1 MKILNVNINKKVVLA
16 PMAGVSDKAFRELCV
31 KFGAGYTATEMVSS
45 NGISYLNKKT
55 LDLMSIS
62 EKERPCGIQIFGDT
76 PETMA
81 KAAEFALT
89 QNPDIID
96 INMGCPAPKVNKSG
110 GGAILMKN
118 PDLCFKIV
126 KAVRERIFIPLT
138 VKIRKGW
145 DDKSVN
151 AVEIAK
157 ICEEAGAN
165 AITIHG
171 RTREQMYKPFV
182 DLEIIKKVK
191 EAVKIPVI
199 GNGDIFCAKDALNM
213 LEKTG
218 CDLIMVGRGAIGNPF
233 IFKEINCAIENKPY
247 TPPTLEEKIN
257 TMTEHIKNLCNY
269 KGEYIGMK
277 EARRHI
283 CMYIKGIP
291 SANKFRNEACKLQ
304 TFKEY
309 SEFSKNLLN

>member
-45 NGISYLNKKT
+45 NGISHLNKKT

-89 QNPDIID
+89 QNPDVID

-126 KAVRERIFIPLT
+126 KAVRERISIPLT

>member
-45 NGISYLNKKT
+45 NGISHLNKKT

-126 KAVRERIFIPLT
+126 KAVRERISIPLT

-309 SEFSKNLLN
+309 SEFSKNLLI

>member
-45 NGISYLNKKT
+45 NGISYLTKKT

-126 KAVRERIFIPLT
+126 KAVRERISIPLT

>member
-126 KAVRERIFIPLT
+126 KAVRERISIPLT

-309 SEFSKNLLN
+309 SEFSKNLLI

>member
-126 KAVRERIFIPLT
+126 KAVRERISIPLT